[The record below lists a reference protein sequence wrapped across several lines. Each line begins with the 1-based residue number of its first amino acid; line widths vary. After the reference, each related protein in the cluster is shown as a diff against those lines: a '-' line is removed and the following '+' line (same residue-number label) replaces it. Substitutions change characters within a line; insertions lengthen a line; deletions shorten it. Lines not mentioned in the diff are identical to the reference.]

1 MKIAVLFPG
10 QGSQYLGMGQEFV
23 NADTESASLLAMAE
37 STCEL
42 NLGALSTNGP
52 MEELTRATNLQPAI
66 TITNLICWQALKK
79 VLNGGATVSC
89 FAGHSL
95 GEYSALYAAGVINAE
110 DTMRLVS
117 KRGALMEREGTINP
131 GGMRAVLGLDIDT
144 IEEVISNYQ
153 GPGDVTAANHNTPD
167 QIVISGSLH
176 ALDEVSK
183 VAEEKGG
190 KVIPLNVSVAN
201 HSPLVAGAVPDFAE
215 FLENI
220 EFKKPEVPVYFN
232 LSAAKETDIGNIKE
246 IMANQIASRVRW
258 CETIEAMLSEGVD
271 TFIEVGPK
279 TVLKGLIRKIVPKGT
294 GIKVTS
300 LQFDTPAS
308 LSQCIEKLRNGKSE

>member
-37 STCEL
+37 ATCEL
-42 NLGALSTNGP
+42 KLGALSADGP

-79 VLNGGATVSC
+79 ELNGDAAVSC

-153 GPGDVTAANHNTPD
+153 GPGNVTAANHNTPD
-167 QIVISGSLH
+167 QIVISGSFH
-176 ALDEVSK
+176 ALDEVSRI
-183 VAEEKGG
+183 AEEKGG

-215 FLENI
+215 FLEKI

-232 LSAAKETDIGNIKE
+232 LSAAKETEIGNIKE

-258 CETIEAMLSEGVD
+258 CEIIEAMLSEGVD

-279 TVLKGLIRKIVPKGT
+279 TVLKGLIKKIIPKGT

-308 LSQCIEKLRNGKSE
+308 LSLCIEKIRNGKNE